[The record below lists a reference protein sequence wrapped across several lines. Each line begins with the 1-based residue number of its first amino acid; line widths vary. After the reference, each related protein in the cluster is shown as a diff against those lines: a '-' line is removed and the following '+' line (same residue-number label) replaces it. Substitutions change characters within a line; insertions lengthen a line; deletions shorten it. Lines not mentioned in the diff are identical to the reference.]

1 MTTATGMHHASAPCV
16 NLVSARHATT
26 AVRQPIDQATQGG
39 RRVAERERWWLVPFG
54 RAGFAANGI
63 VYVIVGVLAGQ
74 AALGRGG
81 DTTDLGGAL
90 GHLLE
95 APLGRLAVGAV
106 GVGLAG
112 YAVWR
117 LLQALLDSE
126 HKGTQLT
133 GLVQRVGFAI
143 TALSYAALAVAAIGM
158 AFQRAAQPNEDRSAQ
173 DRTAW
178 LMSQPF
184 GVYLVVVVG
193 LVILGIAV
201 AQVMQAYRASFEN
214 KIYEE
219 ELGHTTRRIVR
230 AAGRVGYLARGM
242 ALGVIGGCVV
252 AAGWQ
257 ANPDQA
263 RGLGGALASISAS
276 PFGPVLLGIMSVGL
290 VGYGLHMLIAAR
302 YRDMVIS

>member
-1 MTTATGMHHASAPCV
+1 V
-16 NLVSARHATT
+16 NLASVRHATS
-26 AVRQPIDQATQGG
+26 AVEQPIEEAAQGS
-39 RRVAERERWWLVPFG
+39 RRVAERERWWLVPLG
-54 RAGFAANGI
+54 RAGFAANGL

-74 AALGRGG
+74 AAIGRGG

-106 GVGLAG
+106 GIGLAG

-126 HKGTQLT
+126 HKGTEPG
-133 GLVQRVGFAI
+133 GLVQRVGFGI
-143 TALSYAALAVAAIGM
+143 SALSYAALASTAVGM
-158 AFQRAAQPNEDRSAQ
+158 ALQRAGQPNEDQSAQ

-184 GVYLVVVVG
+184 GRYLVVLVG

-201 AQVMQAYRASFEN
+201 AQVVQAYRASFEN
-214 KIYEE
+214 KIHEE
-219 ELGHTTRRIVR
+219 QLGHSTRRVLR
-230 AAGRVGYLARGM
+230 AASRLGYLARGI
-242 ALGVIGGCVV
+242 AFGVIGGCVV
-252 AAGWQ
+252 AAGWH

-263 RGLGGALASISAS
+263 RGLGGALASIAAS
-276 PFGPVLLGIMSVGL
+276 PFGTLLLGVMAVGL
-290 VGYGLHMLIAAR
+290 IGYGLHMLIAAR
-302 YRDMVIS
+302 YREMVVG